1 MCSRK
6 ENNMKVKTLEMLYVQ
21 SLRDA
26 YSAETQLIAALPKT
40 AEKASSADLK
50 KLLLDHLEETKEHK
64 KSVAKICKEL
74 GEEAGGHE
82 CVAMQGLIKETEE
95 VMEEVTDPFVRDA
108 AIIGMCQKVEHYE
121 IAGYGT
127 ARTFAQL
134 LGHGDQATMLDEIL
148 QQEADA
154 DESLSDLAE
163 ASVNEKAMTGKDSK
177 SKTEAKTALETA
189 KR

>member
-1 MCSRK
+1 
-6 ENNMKVKTLEMLYVQ
+6 MKVKTLEMLYVQ

-40 AEKASSADLK
+40 AEKASSSDLK

-64 KSVAKICKEL
+64 KLVGKLCKDL
-74 GEEAGGHE
+74 GEEPGGHE

-95 VMEEVTDPFVRDA
+95 VMGEVTDPFVLDA

-134 LGHGDQATMLDEIL
+134 LGHDEQATTLDEIL

-163 ASVNEKAMTGKDSK
+163 ESVNSKAMKGKE
-177 SKTEAKTALETA
+177 SKTSLEAA